1 MPPIASRRQTLRSLS
16 LALAATTIPG
26 VGRAD
31 ASYPQ
36 RVVRLVVPFAPGG
49 SADAAAR
56 ILAEKL
62 AEMWGQPVILL
73 KRPGAGTSVASAYV
87 AQSPADGYTLLMGYV
102 LSYSTTA
109 SLYKKL
115 SYDPATALTPLSLVA
130 DAPFIVGV
138 DPSTGIQTLDE
149 LVAAIRKSPHGLNYA
164 SSGTGAGPHLT
175 TEMLLRR
182 LGVRSNHVPYRG
194 TAEVVTAVISGQ
206 VQFSVFDASALGQI
220 RSGRIR
226 ALALTAAKRWNQ
238 LPDLPTV
245 AELGYPDFNMTSG
258 GGIMVSSR
266 TPDSIKQKIE
276 RDVIQAMSVES
287 VRQRF
292 NALGFIP
299 VGSSSTEFEATL
311 RVNMQRIRALIDEL
325 GITAD

>member
-1 MPPIASRRQTLRSLS
+1 MPHIASRRLTLQGLALSLS
-16 LALAATTIPG
+16 ATLLPAAT
-26 VGRAD
+26 RAD
-31 ASYPQ
+31 PGYPQ

-73 KRPGAGTSVASAYV
+73 NRPGAGTSVASAFV

-130 DAPFIVGV
+130 DAPFVVGV
-138 DPSTGIQTLDE
+138 DPTTGIQTLEE
-149 LVAAIRKSPHGLNYA
+149 LVTAIRKSPHGLNYA
-164 SSGTGAGPHLT
+164 SSGTGAGPHLA

-182 LGVRSNHVPYRG
+182 LGVRSLHVPYRG

-206 VQFSVFDASALGQI
+206 VQYSVFDASALSQI

-226 ALALTAAKRWNQ
+226 PLALTAATRWNQ

-245 AELGYPDFNMTSG
+245 AELGYPDFNVTSG
-258 GGIMVSSR
+258 GGVMVSSK

-276 RDVIQAMSVES
+276 RDVMQAMSVDA

-292 NALGFIP
+292 TALGFVP
-299 VGSSSTEFEATL
+299 VGSNAQDFDATL
-311 RVNMQRIRALIDEL
+311 RLNMARIRTLIEEL
-325 GITAD
+325 GMSAD